1 MTHDLDARAPVTP
14 VTFHIMLAL
23 APGERHGYAVMD
35 ATALNAGTVYR
46 AIKRFVAAGLVAP
59 AARPTPPSDDERR
72 RYYRLTPRGRAVAQA
87 ETRRLA
93 RLVGYAHAALLTTGD
108 SAGESGDDYHAAPAP
123 PAPPAHRTT
132 EAVYRA
138 PVVRL

>member
-1 MTHDLDARAPVTP
+1 
-14 VTFHIMLAL
+14 MLAL

-46 AIKRFVAAGLVAP
+46 AIKRLVAAGLVAP

-108 SAGESGDDYHAAPAP
+108 SAGESGDDYHAPPAP